1 MFQGQT
7 YHGMSVPRRHTVPWR
22 RLSQAAPTSQGK
34 QTLLMGWWS
43 QALAWDRSLGTPAH
57 PKVRSFAQQA
67 EARVSS
73 GRVSLHSVRTHV
85 GRFLTDYLS
94 RRPLEEA
101 SWYHHPASFL
111 GQQ

>member
-1 MFQGQT
+1 M
-7 YHGMSVPRRHTVPWR
+7 
-22 RLSQAAPTSQGK
+22 AAPTTRK

-43 QALAWDRSLGTPAH
+43 QALAWDRFLSGTPAH
-57 PKVRSFAQQA
+57 PKVRRPHSRRRVSPG
-67 EARVSS
+67 RVSS
-73 GRVSLHSVRTHV
+73 ILSGHNGALSL
-85 GRFLTDYLS
+85 LDYLS